1 MGNKQKIRKI
11 LAWILFPLTIWYAF
25 GMAFRNFCFNLGILR
40 ERSHKITT
48 IGVGNL
54 CTGGAGKTP
63 FADYLLKMLQ
73 TDYRVACLSRGYKRN
88 TEGFVEAG
96 ADTTPAQI
104 GDEPYMLHKRNP
116 DVLVT
121 VCENR
126 NKGIEKLMSM
136 PEPPQIVVLDD
147 VFQHR
152 YVNPTVNILLTEYS
166 NPFFNDFVLPFG
178 NLREFRQGVRR
189 ANIII
194 ITKTPENINPLERY
208 AFTQKLKAKPYQH
221 VFFTSIEYKNPIPL
235 NEELPKLQLD
245 ELKNVLLVSGIANPK
260 PAMEKLSAF
269 ASVEHLAFPDHHNFL
284 KNDFE
289 LIASKFQQISGEDK
303 IILTT
308 EKDAVRLSNCSDYQS
323 IAHLP
328 IYYLPIE
335 VKFLDNDGEKFSDC
349 LSKAVKEN
357 VFYLKFNS

>member
-1 MGNKQKIRKI
+1 M
-11 LAWILFPLTIWYAF
+11 L
-25 GMAFRNFCFNLGILR
+25 
-40 ERSHKITT
+40 
-48 IGVGNL
+48 
-54 CTGGAGKTP
+54 KTE
-63 FADYLLKMLQ
+63 
-73 TDYRVACLSRGYKRN
+73 YRVASLSRGYKRS
-88 TEGFVEAG
+88 TEGFVEAV

-126 NKGIEKLMSM
+126 NNGIEKMLSM

-152 YVNPTVNILLTEYS
+152 YVNPTVNILLTEYG
-166 NPFFNDFVLPFG
+166 NPFFDDFVLPFG
-178 NLREFRQGVRR
+178 NLREPRRGYRR

-235 NEELPKLQLD
+235 NDGLADMQLD
-245 ELKNVLLVSGIANPK
+245 ELKNVLFVSGIANPK
-260 PAMEKLSAF
+260 PAVEKLSSLAN
-269 ASVEHLAFPDHHNFL
+269 VEHLAFADHHNFL
-284 KNDFE
+284 KTDFE
-289 LIASKFQQISGEDK
+289 LIANKFQQISGEDK

-308 EKDAVRLSNCSDYQS
+308 EKDAVRISNNPHFQS
-323 IAHLP
+323 IAQLP

-335 VKFLDNDGEKFSDC
+335 VKFLDKDGQKFSEC
-349 LSKAVKEN
+349 LTKAVKEN